1 MNRIVSLKS
10 ISTAI
15 LAVALSAVI
24 GVSSVAAHESDYG
37 YDQKSCKPAE
47 SHSWKFGIMSDTQW
61 KSTDAENNPNTVAAG
76 IIKQLNKQFIFDGVE
91 FVIQVGDLTDNGS
104 SAGMNTRA
112 AAAQALYDA
121 GIGFYP
127 LRGNHEGS
135 RAAALQFQSLY
146 PQSRGTGTVVFGA
159 SNFSSPFSTLN
170 GLSYAFEYNNARFIL
185 LDQFTRTDNTNYL
198 NDTNNNIIDQQNW
211 ISAILTG
218 KAAHEH
224 AFVFG
229 HKGLITEN
237 HTDTLFGANPASN
250 PDAQNAFIGSLADSG
265 VHYYFG
271 GHDHMH
277 NRAII
282 TSPDRTATVQD
293 IITSSNSYKFYIPQ
307 NPSNDA
313 KYDSPARETELSQ
326 ELFTVGY
333 YIVTVDGPRVF
344 IDFYSSP
351 NGCNGDCDL
360 VSTPTLSFTKRETF
374 GYSMNGKEFRV
385 NQGQTYTNVE
395 DNFSGTTARIL
406 SGVNSS
412 TNRDYIG
419 RQLSQTVDTG
429 WTHQT
434 CATASDILSIWGM
447 ATTLGSSQTGTYTLS
462 MSYGRGDV
470 KHADLEGGKFGLA
483 TTTANGTW
491 VNAVDMNYG
500 GTRKFVYG
508 PWSSEYKLGTYGVDP
523 GSHTVWA
530 VINYNADFAAAPFQ
544 NTQHH
549 LNGNEDKEMGR
560 D

>member
-1 MNRIVSLKS
+1 MNQIASLKT
-10 ISTAI
+10 ISAAI
-15 LAVALSAVI
+15 LAVALSALI
-24 GVSSVAAHESDYG
+24 GLSAAAAHESDYD
-37 YDQKSCKPAE
+37 YDYQNCKPAG
-47 SHSWKFGIMSDTQW
+47 SHPWKFGIMSNTQW
-61 KSTDAENNPNTVAAG
+61 KSTDTENNPNTVAAG
-76 IIKQLNKQFIFDGVE
+76 IIKQLNRQFIFDGVE

-104 SAGMNTRA
+104 SAAMDTRP

-127 LRGNHEGS
+127 LRGNHES
-135 RAAALQFQSLY
+135 SQAAALQFQSLY
-146 PQSRGTGTVVFGA
+146 PQSRGTGTAVFGA
-159 SNFSSPFSTLN
+159 RNFSSPFSTLN
-170 GLSYAFEYNNARFIL
+170 GLSYAFDYNNARFIL

-198 NDTNNNIIDQQNW
+198 NNTNNNIIDQQNW
-211 ISAILTG
+211 ISGVLAS
-218 KAAHEH
+218 KSAREH

-237 HTDTLFGANPASN
+237 HTDTLFGANPASS
-250 PDAQNAFIGSLADSG
+250 PDAQNAFIGSLTLAG
-265 VHYYFG
+265 VRYLFG

-293 IITSSNSYKFYIPQ
+293 ITTSSNSYKFYIPQ

-313 KYDSPARETELSQ
+313 NYNNPTRETELAQ

-344 IDFYSSP
+344 VDFYSSP

-360 VSTPTLSFTKRETF
+360 VSTPSLSFTKRETF
-374 GYSMNGKEFRV
+374 GYSMNGKEFRIS
-385 NQGQTYTNVE
+385 QGQTYTGVE
-395 DNFSGTTARIL
+395 DKFSGTTARVL
-406 SGVNSS
+406 NGVNSS
-412 TNRDYIG
+412 TGTDYIG

-429 WTHQT
+429 WTPQT
-434 CATASDILSIWGM
+434 CETTSDILSLWGM
-447 ATTLGSSQTGTYTLS
+447 ATTLGSSKTGTYTLS
-462 MSYGRGDV
+462 MTYDGKAV
-470 KHADLEGGKFGLA
+470 KHADLESGKFGLV
-483 TTTANGTW
+483 TTTRSGTW

-523 GSHTVWA
+523 GSRTVWA

-544 NTQHH
+544 HPEH
-549 LNGNEDKEMGR
+549 DLYGNGEKEMEKY
-560 D
+560 